1 MRRLSELMAFP
12 KPWYRATIARR
23 VFFGDQGTAQDPAA
37 SHASTTV
44 LKELG
49 SAKERL
55 FGAAAIQFNAKLG
68 QLVKAAE
75 YEELRPELQ
84 EYATFMT
91 QVA

>member
-1 MRRLSELMAFP
+1 M
-12 KPWYRATIARR
+12 
-23 VFFGDQGTAQDPAA
+23 
-37 SHASTTV
+37 

-68 QLVKAAE
+68 QLVKVAE
-75 YEELRPELQ
+75 YEELQPEFQ

-91 QVA
+91 QVRLKVRLLD